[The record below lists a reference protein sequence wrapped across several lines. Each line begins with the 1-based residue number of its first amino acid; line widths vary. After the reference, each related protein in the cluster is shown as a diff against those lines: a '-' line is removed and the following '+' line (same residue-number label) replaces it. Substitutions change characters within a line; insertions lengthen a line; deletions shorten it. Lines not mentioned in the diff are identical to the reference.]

1 MPTQTSSTCQI
12 CFRPVALPGSEPK
25 TQWFYACRCERPY
38 SPNSQFSIDICGNC
52 KRRVPAQTNDSFQ
65 SPGLCSCPSPN
76 AQKLASNLKQGE
88 LDPVSL
94 DPTSL
99 KIQADSFPLDK
110 YAPIAFLGDS
120 PRATTLLCRDR
131 ARGSKVAVKC
141 FKRIAPA
148 MHATFQSE
156 AKKIQPLTHPNIAKV
171 VDVGVQGTT
180 PYLVSAYKD
189 GFDLDQ
195 YIAMH
200 GTPSPEVAIKILI
213 GVCEAL
219 KYAKSQGI
227 MHQDLRPGNILFID
241 DMNSEPSVVLTDFA
255 LPKCKF
261 AETPLTAWDALY
273 LSGEE
278 ARNMDF
284 TENCEVYNLGNI
296 GYDLLTGRAPF
307 SGSEYQEIK
316 NQHALKLPPRISNVK
331 PDMSRPGELDEI
343 IEKCLEKDPRTRFE
357 SPAKLM
363 ERLEVFPRRVQML
376 IENAMIARKRR
387 QITKIAGIAA
397 AAIAVLSII
406 GFFAFNH

>member
-1 MPTQTSSTCQI
+1 MPTQTTDTCQT
-12 CFRPVALPGSEPK
+12 CFRPVAQPGAEPK
-25 TQWFYACRCERPY
+25 TQWFYICRCNHPY
-38 SPNSQFSIDICGNC
+38 SPNSQFSIDVCGNC
-52 KRRVPAQTNDSFQ
+52 KRRVPAHADKAFA

-88 LDPVSL
+88 TDPVSL
-94 DPTSL
+94 DLASIKIPAENFPT
-99 KIQADSFPLDK
+99 DK

-120 PRATTLLCRDR
+120 PRATTLLCRDK
-131 ARGSKVAVKC
+131 ARGGKVVVKC

-148 MHATFQSE
+148 MHATFSSE

-171 VDVGVQGTT
+171 IDIGVQGTT

-189 GFDLDQ
+189 GFDIDQ
-195 YIAMH
+195 YLAMH
-200 GTPSPEVAIKILI
+200 GTPSAEVAIKILI

-219 KYAKSQGI
+219 KYAKAQGI
-227 MHQDLRPGNILFID
+227 MHQDLRPGNILFVD
-241 DMNSEPSVVLTDFA
+241 DLNSEPSVVLTDFA

-261 AETPLTAWDALY
+261 AETPLAAWDGLY

-307 SGSEYQEIK
+307 SGGDYQEVK
-316 NQHALKLPPRISNVK
+316 NQHALKLPPRISNVNYDQK
-331 PDMSRPGELDEI
+331 RPSELEEI
-343 IEKCLEKDPRTRFE
+343 IEKCLEKDPKTRFE

-363 ERLEVFPRRVQML
+363 ERLEVFPRRVQMQ
-376 IENAMIARKRR
+376 IDNAMMARQRAR
-387 QITKIAGIAA
+387 MTKIAGIAA
-397 AAIAVLSII
+397 AAIAVLSAI
-406 GFFAFNH
+406 GFFAFVH